1 MGFGVAAFA
10 TKWLA
15 RPTLDKQHNGGRGG
29 IRTHGTLAGTPVFKT
44 GALNHSATLPKL
56 ECQSLSVRHLRRQC
70 EPSLEPAHPING
82 DRSLRRKGVG
92 WPLPAHANLRARSG
106 ASRTV
111 SLFLFRWPRGHPTQT
126 MLRRPGLAK
135 PVGVGVPG
143 APVNAGQAAEIGR
156 QRAPGLPIVLH
167 DDLLGL
173 RDLSL
178 QLGNQLSGLLN
189 GLRIGDLADRELG
202 GADAPEGL
210 AVLSDL
216 RPMPSDLAVT
226 IRSHLIPLTRA
237 KRDTIHFRF
246 ATIWRFHVAPLR
258 RPDAWAPGRE
268 RRLESQPIC
277 AVRRVQWR
285 CGPIR
290 TVSTALLKTS
300 RQLRQTRKPASLS
313 PEV

>member
-1 MGFGVAAFA
+1 MRTRPGASASHQRRPVAQA
-10 TKWLA
+10 
-15 RPTLDKQHNGGRGG
+15 QGGRLAVA
-29 IRTHGTLAGTPVFKT
+29 RTRKPPGSVWRKSDRFLVPFPLAAGTSDPD
-44 GALNHSATLPKL
+44 N
-56 ECQSLSVRHLRRQC
+56 
-70 EPSLEPAHPING
+70 
-82 DRSLRRKGVG
+82 
-92 WPLPAHANLRARSG
+92 
-106 ASRTV
+106 ASP
-111 SLFLFRWPRGHPTQT
+111 F
-126 MLRRPGLAK
+126 GLAK
-135 PVGVGVPG
+135 PVGVSVPG

-173 RDLSL
+173 RDLSI

-189 GLRIGDLADRELG
+189 GLWMGDLADRELG
-202 GADAPEGL
+202 GLAAPEGL

-246 ATIWRFHVAPLR
+246 GTIWRFHVAPLR

-277 AVRRVQWR
+277 AVR
-285 CGPIR
+285 
-290 TVSTALLKTS
+290 
-300 RQLRQTRKPASLS
+300 
-313 PEV
+313 